1 MRPSEIPSWSAWM
14 IARVKLEIS
23 GVSTRSAIFFSASWP
38 PSPMRISPSARLN
51 SSVSAPSMCSASFE
65 IAPSNPRPASTL
77 TASRSSASGSSDR
90 TVSRRARAFAES
102 TKSGMT
108 KPTNAPPTVRK
119 RPIAGPEGR
128 PTRAPKTS
136 PPIASAPLAARKA
149 FTDTRSVIPAARS
162 FSRTESTVAFG
173 FSFSTQPASESAAGL
188 RTRSLNCGRCATA
201 ARRKRPYVAA
211 RWSESERW
219 REENVAYSATKKAA
233 PASSANPR
241 KRSIR
246 LPLEGDDLLEQG
258 RADQH
263 HHEGEHD
270 QLVARGG
277 VVERAHVVRVDESQ
291 HPGHEEGQAAQ
302 DVGRHAAHR
311 GQRLDLARDLLPV
324 PDRLG
329 DHVEEA
335 REAAADLA
343 LDGDGGD
350 NELEILRADAF
361 RHLVE
366 RLVHRA
372 AEAGLGEHALEL
384 LRRRALALLDDVL
397 DPLPEAVAGLERRG
411 DGDQE
416 VGQRVL
422 DLPEAPGCLE
432 PDEPER
438 QGGTEDEREEDE
450 DRLRPRDGGEEADEQ
465 ARAHRDVEELD
476 RPERQVGA
484 LEQALH
490 RAPVAQ
496 VAEGLLCRAEERRER
511 GEALALHRCALRRL
525 ALRVDDV
532 RGDPAADPGAL
543 VRGERETRRE
553 E

>member
-14 IARVKLEIS
+14 IARVKLETS
-23 GVSTRSAIFFSASWP
+23 GVSSRSAIFFSASWRL
-38 PSPMRISPSARLN
+38 SPIRISPSARLN

-65 IAPSNPRPASTL
+65 IAPSKPRPASTL
-77 TASRSSASGSSDR
+77 TARRSSASGSSER
-90 TVSRRARAFAES
+90 TFSRRPRAFAES

-108 KPTNAPPTVRK
+108 KPTNAPPRVSRK
-119 RPIAGPEGR
+119 PIPAPEGR
-128 PTRAPKTS
+128 PIRAPKAS

-149 FTDTRSVIPAARS
+149 FTDTRSLIPAARS
-162 FSRTESTVAFG
+162 LTRTDSTVVFG
-173 FSFSTQPASESAAGL
+173 FSFRTKPASESAAGL

-201 ARRKRPYVAA
+201 TRRKRPYVAA

-219 REENVAYSATKKAA
+219 RAENVAYSATKNAA

-246 LPLEGDDLLEQG
+246 LPLEGDDLLEQE

-277 VVERAHVVRVDESQ
+277 VVERAHVVRVDEGQ
-291 HPGHEEGQAAQ
+291 HPGHEERQAAQ

-311 GQRLDLARDLLPV
+311 GQRLDLARERLPV

-343 LDGDGGD
+343 LDRHRGDD
-350 NELEILRADAF
+350 ELEVLRAEAF
-361 RHLVE
+361 GHLVE

-372 AEAGLGEHALEL
+372 AEARLGEHALEL
-384 LRRRALALLDDVL
+384 LRRRALTLLDDVL

-411 DGDQE
+411 DRHQQ
-416 VGQRVL
+416 VGERVL
-422 DLPEAPGCLE
+422 DLAEAPERLE
-432 PDEPER
+432 PDKAER
-438 QGGTEDEREEDE
+438 ERGAENEREEAE
-450 DRLRPRDGGEEADEQ
+450 DRLRPGDRGEEADEQ

-476 RPERQVGA
+476 RAERQVGP

-496 VAEGLLCRAEERRER
+496 VAEGLLGGAEERGER
-511 GEALALHRCALRRL
+511 GEALALRLRALRRR
-525 ALRVDDV
+525 ALRV
-532 RGDPAADPGAL
+532 G
-543 VRGERETRRE
+543 
-553 E
+553 